1 MSIEFNVIQRGE
13 PGVVGGGVK
22 KYYATNQSTGELTL
36 AGLGKR
42 IEQMSTVNG
51 ADVRAVVYALL
62 EVMILEMADGKI
74 IRLGELG
81 SLRVNISSEGVE
93 KEEDVRASTIRSA
106 KVVFTPGKDLKTML
120 ETLTYEKAAK

>member
-36 AGLGKR
+36 AGLSKR

-74 IRLGELG
+74 VRLGELG
-81 SLRVNISSEGVE
+81 SLRVTISSEGVE
-93 KEEDVRASTIRSA
+93 KEEDVRASTIRGA
-106 KVVFTPGKDLKTML
+106 KVIFTPGKDLKTML
-120 ETLTYEKAAK
+120 ETLTYEKIAK

>member
-36 AGLGKR
+36 AGLSKR
-42 IEQMSTVNG
+42 IEQMCTVNG

-74 IRLGELG
+74 VRLGELG
-81 SLRVNISSEGVE
+81 SLRVTISSEGVE
-93 KEEDVRASTIRSA
+93 KEEDVRASTIRGA
-106 KVVFTPGKDLKTML
+106 KVIFTPGKDLKTML
-120 ETLTYEKAAK
+120 ETLTYEKIAK

>member
-22 KYYATNQSTGELTL
+22 KYYASGQASGEITL
-36 AGLGKR
+36 SSMGKR
-42 IEQMSTVNG
+42 IEQMCTVNG
-51 ADVRAVVYALL
+51 ADVRAVIYAML

-81 SLRVNISSEGVE
+81 SLRVNISSEGME
-93 KEEDVRASTIRSA
+93 KEEDVKASVIRSA
-106 KVVFTPGKDLKTML
+106 KVVFTPGKDLKNML
-120 ETLTYEKAAK
+120 ETLTYEKIAK

>member
-22 KYYATNQSTGELTL
+22 KYYAASQSSGELTL
-36 AGLGKR
+36 AGMSKR
-42 IEQMSTVNG
+42 IEQMCTVNG
-51 ADVRAVVYALL
+51 ADIRAVVYAMV

-74 IRLGELG
+74 VRLGELG

-93 KEEDVRASTIRSA
+93 KEEDVRASTIRGA

-120 ETLTYEKAAK
+120 ETLTYEKIAK

>member
-22 KYYATNQSTGELTL
+22 KYYASGQSSGEISL
-36 AGLGKR
+36 GSMGKR
-42 IEQMSTVNG
+42 IEQMCTVNG
-51 ADVRAVVYALL
+51 ADVRAVIYAML

-81 SLRVNISSEGVE
+81 SLRVNISSEGME
-93 KEEDVRASTIRSA
+93 KEEDVKASVIRSA
-106 KVVFTPGKDLKTML
+106 KVVFTPGKDLKNML
-120 ETLTYEKAAK
+120 ETLTYEKIAK

>member
-1 MSIEFNVIQRGE
+1 MSIEFSVIQRGE

-36 AGLGKR
+36 AGLSKR
-42 IEQMSTVNG
+42 IEQMCTVNG

-74 IRLGELG
+74 VRLGELG
-81 SLRVNISSEGVE
+81 SLRVTISSEGVE
-93 KEEDVRASTIRSA
+93 KEEDVRASTIRGA
-106 KVVFTPGKDLKTML
+106 KVIFTPGKDLKTML
-120 ETLTYEKAAK
+120 ETLTYEKIAK